1 MIDKAFLEGIG
12 ITDAETVKQITD
24 TYAADIQAEKDAAA
38 AVQTQLE
45 TANTTIQSYKDM
57 DIDGIKQSAA
67 DWQKKYEDAE
77 KERKAQ
83 AYSDGLDKFVQKQG
97 MRNDIYA
104 AHLKQQLSDKQLKFD
119 DNGVLLGGD
128 DVVKALRESCP
139 DAFANSGKNQPH
151 IVEPSN
157 GGTPDDTEAFRF
169 NFLGVRPHN
178 DK

>member
-38 AVQTQLE
+38 AVQTQLD

-57 DIDGIKQSAA
+57 DIDGIKASVEDYKRKWEKSEA
-67 DWQKKYEDAE
+67 DRKAFEHRTKLSQYVKGLGLKDDVYEKHVIDLLTE
-77 KERKAQ
+77 KEVKFE
-83 AYSDGLDKFVQKQG
+83 GDKLIGGEDV
-97 MRNDIYA
+97 
-104 AHLKQQLSDKQLKFD
+104 LKSF
-119 DNGVLLGGD
+119 
-128 DVVKALRESCP
+128 RESHAN
-139 DAFANSGKNQPH
+139 AFANSGKNPPR

-157 GGTPDDTEAFRF
+157 GGTPGDTEAFRF